1 MRLIRMMSGR
11 SLVRKIK
18 TVKLHIETLVIY
30 IIRVSEAPQAGGFSY
45 PELAHEDVIE
55 PALK

>member
-1 MRLIRMMSGR
+1 MMSGR